1 MKDPSRTNQK
11 LIDENA
17 LLKQKIQELEHS
29 GSEREQVEEAL
40 QRSVKEALRLAKEN
54 EIVAEIGR
62 VISSTINF
70 EKIYKAFSEIDRKG
84 GMRIESIRHK
94 GFTGIKRG
102 IGLISPMGC

>member
-1 MKDPSRTNQK
+1 MKDPSGTNQK

-40 QRSVKEALRLAKEN
+40 QRSVKEALRLTKGN

-62 VISSTINF
+62 VISSTISI
-70 EKIYKAFSEIDRKG
+70 EKIYKAFSEIDRKIKVIK
-84 GMRIESIRHK
+84 IEA
-94 GFTGIKRG
+94 TGRAA
-102 IGLISPMGC
+102 